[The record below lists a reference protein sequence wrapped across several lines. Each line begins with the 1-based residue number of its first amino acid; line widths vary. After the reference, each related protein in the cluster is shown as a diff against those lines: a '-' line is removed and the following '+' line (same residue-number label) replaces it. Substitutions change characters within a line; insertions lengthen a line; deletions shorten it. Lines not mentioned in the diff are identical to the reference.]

1 MMQKQGEEKKNAN
14 KVTGTQ
20 PLQAQSPDVRE
31 RPTAGNKEEKS
42 TSSPPRP
49 ALLKESHPKGSKCS
63 TSGPTVSALLNE
75 SDPKGRKIVPQGHQ
89 DRLYRSSAQYKP

>member
-31 RPTAGNKEEKS
+31 RPTAGNKEEK
-42 TSSPPRP
+42 
-49 ALLKESHPKGSKCS
+49 
-63 TSGPTVSALLNE
+63 
-75 SDPKGRKIVPQGHQ
+75 VPQVHQ
-89 DRLYRSSAQYKP
+89 DRPYSKRVIQKDQNAAPQGQQYRLYSMRVTQKG

>member
-31 RPTAGNKEEKS
+31 RPTVGNKE
-42 TSSPPRP
+42 
-49 ALLKESHPKGSKCS
+49 
-63 TSGPTVSALLNE
+63 
-75 SDPKGRKIVPQGHQ
+75 VPQGQQ
-89 DRLYRSSAQYKP
+89 DRPYSKRVIQKDQNRVSKPTRSALP